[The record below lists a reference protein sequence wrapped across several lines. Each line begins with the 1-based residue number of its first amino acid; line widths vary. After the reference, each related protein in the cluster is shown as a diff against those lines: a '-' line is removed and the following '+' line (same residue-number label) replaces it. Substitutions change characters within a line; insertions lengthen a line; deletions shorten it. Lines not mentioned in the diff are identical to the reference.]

1 MRERVRRGRGDRHR
15 RVGGGN
21 RGLHGVANMCRDRS
35 RGASGGQARAG
46 IAEGSVIGATEPIDG
61 AIGASGAEI
70 ARRGGRFTVSCNEA
84 VAGRGWGT
92 VSCDGAGS
100 DRGVA

>member
-1 MRERVRRGRGDRHR
+1 M
-15 RVGGGN
+15 
-21 RGLHGVANMCRDRS
+21 
-35 RGASGGQARAG
+35 
-46 IAEGSVIGATEPIDG
+46 IGATEPIDG
-61 AIGASGAEI
+61 AIGASGAGI
-70 ARRGGRFTVSCNEA
+70 ARRGGWFTVSCNEA